1 MLLRSGAMRLMPLV
15 AAGALALVTAT
26 AASAHAV
33 LVSTTP
39 ADGSV
44 VARSPVQITLRFSEP
59 VASSLGSVRVF
70 DPIGKQLSTGEVD
83 RPSPDTLAVSITR
96 RLAKGTNTVAW
107 RAVSADGHPVHG
119 AFAFSVGEPS
129 GTIAVVDDVETPQST
144 VVADW
149 IVRFLS
155 LLLVLATAGGSVA
168 LASCL
173 RDANERVRRRIAG
186 SIAIAAGLLVPV
198 SLAGL
203 VLQGSE
209 ATGYGVLRAGH
220 WDVLSDVLDTRF
232 GHAWLARAAIAALV
246 AVVALAVRRGL
257 NPWAL
262 ALVAAALVPT
272 VSLSGHAAVGGAAE
286 AVADLAHLGAAAVWT
301 GGLAAVV
308 LGLLS
313 LQGEDRWRLASR
325 AVPRFS
331 LLAGASVGVLI
342 AAGLVSG
349 YLEVRSW
356 SGLWETTYGR
366 LLLLKAGLLVGLI
379 ALGAYNRLV
388 AVPQLRR
395 GDVSPPVRRGFTRA
409 VSTELAAMVVVVG
422 LTASLIVQPPAKAQA
437 VSAGP
442 FVATQHVGP
451 YELDLV
457 VDPATTGK
465 NQIHVTL
472 LDHFGRLAHVSEA
485 SVSAAYPAAEL
496 GPLELKVVPG
506 GPGHYI
512 VPTARLP
519 FTGDWRIEVTVRRG
533 EFDQWSTTAIAPI
546 RKAENT

>member
-1 MLLRSGAMRLMPLV
+1 MRLVPLI

-44 VARSPVQITLRFSEP
+44 VARSPAQITLRFSEP

-70 DPIGKQLSTGEVD
+70 GPNGKQLSTGEVD
-83 RPSPDTLAVSITR
+83 RPSPDTLAVSITG
-96 RLAKGTNTVAW
+96 RLAKGTHTVAW
-107 RAVSADGHPVHG
+107 RAVSADGHPIHG

-129 GTIAVVDDVETPQST
+129 GTIAVVDDGETSQST

-155 LLLVLATAGGSVA
+155 LLLVLATAGGSIS

-209 ATGYGVLRAGH
+209 ATGYGVLRAAH

-257 NPWAL
+257 DPWAV

-272 VSLSGHAAVGGAAE
+272 VSLSGHAAIGAAE
-286 AVADLAHLGAAAVWT
+286 AVADLAHLAAAAVWT

-308 LGLLS
+308 LGLFS
-313 LQGEDRWRLASR
+313 LQGEDRWQLASR

-331 LLAGASVGVLI
+331 LLAVASVGVLI
-342 AAGLVSG
+342 AAGIVSG

-356 SGLWETTYGR
+356 HGLWETTYGR
-366 LLLLKAGLLVGLI
+366 LLLLKVGLLIGLI

-395 GDVSPPVRRGFTRA
+395 GDVAPSVRRGFTRA

-422 LTASLIVQPPAKAQA
+422 LTASLVVQPPAKAQVA
-437 VSAGP
+437 PTGP
-442 FVATQHVGP
+442 FVSSQQLGP
-451 YELDLV
+451 YDLELV
-457 VDPATTGK
+457 VDPAITGK
-465 NQIHVTL
+465 NQMHLTL
-472 LDHFGRLAHVSEA
+472 LDRSGRLARVSEA

-519 FTGDWRIEVTVRRG
+519 FTGDWRIDVTVRRG
-533 EFDQWSTTAIAPI
+533 EFDQWSTTAITPI

>member
-1 MLLRSGAMRLMPLV
+1 MLLI
-15 AAGALALVTAT
+15 AAGAIALVAAT

-33 LVSTTP
+33 LLSTTP

-44 VARSPVQITLRFSEP
+44 VAKPPAQIALRFSEP

-70 DPIGKQLSTGEVD
+70 GPNGKQLSTGGVD
-83 RPSPDTLAVSITR
+83 RPSPDTLSVSITG
-96 RLAKGTNTVAW
+96 RLAKGTHTVAW

-129 GTIAVVDDVETPQST
+129 GTIAVVDDVETSQST

-155 LLLVLATAGGSVA
+155 LLLVLATVGGSVA
-168 LASCL
+168 LAVCL
-173 RDANERVRRRIAG
+173 RDASEGVRKRIAG
-186 SIAIAAGLLVPV
+186 SIALTAGLLVPV

-209 ATGYGVLRAGH
+209 ATGYGVLRAGR
-220 WDVLSDVLDTRF
+220 WDVLSEVLDTRF
-232 GHAWLARAAIAALV
+232 GHAWLARALIAVVVV
-246 AVVALAVRRGL
+246 AVALAVRRGL
-257 NPWAL
+257 DPWAV
-262 ALVAAALVPT
+262 ALGAAALVPT
-272 VSLSGHAAVGGAAE
+272 VSLAGHAAVGGAAE
-286 AVADLAHLGAAAVWT
+286 AVADLAHLAAAAVWT

-308 LGLLS
+308 VALIS
-313 LQGEDRWRLASR
+313 VHGEDRWRLASR

-342 AAGLVSG
+342 AAGIVSG

-356 SGLWETTYGR
+356 DGLWETTYGR
-366 LLLLKAGLLVGLI
+366 LLLFKVGLLVALL

-395 GDVSPPVRRGFTRA
+395 GEVAPSVRRGFTRA
-409 VSTELAAMVVVVG
+409 VSTELVAMVVVVG
-422 LTASLIVQPPAKAQA
+422 LTASLVVQPPANAQVA
-437 VSAGP
+437 APGP
-442 FVATQHVGP
+442 FVSSQRLGP
-451 YELDLV
+451 YDLELV

-465 NQIHVTL
+465 NQIHLTL
-472 LDHFGRLAHVSEA
+472 LDRSGRLARVSEA

-512 VPTARLP
+512 VPSARLP
-519 FTGDWRIEVTVRRG
+519 FAGDWRIEVTVRRG
-533 EFDQWSTTAIAPI
+533 EFDQWSTTAITPI